1 MAFGINKFK
10 SNLVGGGARP
20 SLFEVSLTFPTF
32 FGTDASSDAADFE
45 TEYQNAAFGT
55 SDSVKVQ
62 SEFLIKG
69 ASIPAST
76 VGTYDVFFHGK
87 AIKVAGDRTFEAWT
101 TTIFN
106 DTDFAIRN
114 AMERWMNEIN
124 SLSDNSG
131 LTNPSDYQVDAF
143 VDQLDR
149 AGQVI
154 KSYTF
159 RGLFPLTI
167 GNIDLAYDTN
177 DAVEEFEAT
186 YRYQF
191 FETNTTT

>member
-1 MAFGINKFK
+1 MANINDFK
-10 SNLVGGGARP
+10 SVLKGGGARANQFQVTMP
-20 SLFEVSLTFPTF
+20 FPGF
-32 FGTDASSDAADFE
+32 AAEGGE
-45 TEYQNAAFGT
+45 TRQM
-55 SDSVKVQ
+55 S
-62 SEFLIKG
+62 FLCK
-69 ASIPAST
+69 ST
-76 VGTYDVFFHGK
+76 NLPGQTIAETPVPFRGRVLY
-87 AIKVAGDRTFEAWT
+87 IAGDRTFETWT
-101 TTIFN
+101 TTMFN
-106 DTDFAIRN
+106 DTDFALRN
-114 AMERWMNEIN
+114 AFERWMNEIN

-131 LTNPSDYQVDAF
+131 LSNPSDYQVDAF

-177 DAVEEFEAT
+177 DAVEEFEVT

-191 FETNTTT
+191 FESNTTT